1 MALVSQFYTL
11 ILRNME
17 ETIHGRILFK
27 EIRYKFSIFRCLFMG
42 TRRCDGSISED
53 ARNIPANTPLR
64 QRMELLVKTAEK
76 EKKKQ

>member
-1 MALVSQFYTL
+1 
-11 ILRNME
+11 
-17 ETIHGRILFK
+17 
-27 EIRYKFSIFRCLFMG
+27 MG

-76 EKKKQ
+76 EKKKQWWFLSNSTYLLRFLEGSTNQALSSKTIMN

>member
-1 MALVSQFYTL
+1 
-11 ILRNME
+11 ME

-27 EIRYKFSIFRCLFMG
+27 EMRYKFSIFRCLFMG